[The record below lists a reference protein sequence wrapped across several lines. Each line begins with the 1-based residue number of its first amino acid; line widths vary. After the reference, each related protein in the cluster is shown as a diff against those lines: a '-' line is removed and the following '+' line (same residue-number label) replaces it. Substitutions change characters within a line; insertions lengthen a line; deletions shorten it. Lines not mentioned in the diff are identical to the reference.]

1 LKLPVKIDFWFPT
14 DTTRPYMLDPQRNFE
29 AFVASLEQ
37 AGFDIVPHS
46 APWSPDYIQA
56 VTSGKAQ
63 LYLSGWLADFP
74 DTDNF
79 FGTLFRSYIPQLGF
93 RNPKLFALVA
103 RADAESNLAR
113 RARLYER
120 ASRLVMELLP
130 IVPYVHFKFAV
141 ALRRNVI
148 GYVADPIAPVND
160 SFATVAFATR

>member
-1 LKLPVKIDFWFPT
+1 MP
-14 DTTRPYMLDPQRNFE
+14 DPKRNFE
-29 AFVASLEQ
+29 VFVASLER
-37 AGFDIVPHS
+37 AGFDVVPHS
-46 APWSPDYIQA
+46 APWLPDYFQTF
-56 VTSGKAQ
+56 TSGKAQ
-63 LYLSGWLADFP
+63 LYLAGWLADFP

-79 FGTLFRSYIPQLGF
+79 FGSFFRSYTPQFGF

-120 ASRLVMELLP
+120 ASRLVMDFLP

-148 GYVADPIAPVND
+148 GFVRDAGGVFNE
-160 SFATVAFATR
+160 SFATVAFTSR